1 MAEAFDIARVNASPA
16 RFDLKKCTA
25 LNADWIRTLD
35 EGQFAARL
43 LDFMKSERAIVL
55 DDEQVTVVRA
65 AAPLVHERVETLG
78 QAVEMLQFLLVDEAD
93 FEIDADS
100 AAKVLTADSV
110 EVLSSSRRALAEVG
124 EWETEAIESAL
135 RVALIDGLGMKP
147 RVAFGPVRVAVSGR
161 RVSPP
166 LFESLELLG
175 KQISLSRLERAEAT
189 AQLVA
194 DSAPST

>member
-1 MAEAFDIARVNASPA
+1 
-16 RFDLKKCTA
+16 
-25 LNADWIRTLD
+25 
-35 EGQFAARL
+35 L

-175 KQISLSRLERAEAT
+175 KQISLNRLERAEAT